1 MKRVL
6 VGFDG
11 SPQAEHALE
20 ELSRSGL
27 GAEVE
32 VSVMSVA
39 DVWLPANSTG
49 PNDSFPA
56 TGSATVRHAVDKA
69 QDAVRQMLARA
80 ERAAESLARVHPK
93 WRVTPY
99 ACGDSPSWA
108 IIGKAAEWRADLV
121 VLGSHGR
128 SVLERFFLG
137 SVSAKV
143 AAEAPC
149 SVRIA
154 RPREGMRSGRL
165 RTVIAVDGSADS
177 LTAVRAVASRVW
189 LPYCEFRLV
198 TVVDPRM
205 ETSLAWEVA
214 RRSDWQLEPNERA
227 RDALARLLKMD
238 CRLLTEAGLIAETF
252 LLEGEPK
259 RELLNM
265 AEEWQADSIFIG
277 ARGLHHGGRLSL
289 GTNASAVVSR
299 ANCSVEIVRP

>member
-32 VSVMSVA
+32 VTVMSVA
-39 DVWLPANSTG
+39 DVWLPANPTG
-49 PNDSFPA
+49 SNDPFPD
-56 TGSATVRHAVDKA
+56 TGSATVRHAVNQA

-80 ERAAESLARVHPK
+80 ERAAESLARLHPK
-93 WRVTPY
+93 WKVSPH

-108 IIGKAAEWRADLV
+108 IIAKAAEWRADLV

-128 SVLERFFLG
+128 SVIERFFLG
-137 SVSAKV
+137 SISAKV

-154 RPREGMRSGRL
+154 RPREGIRSGRL
-165 RTVIAVDGSADS
+165 RMVIAVDGSADS
-177 LTAVRAVASRVW
+177 QAAVQAVASRVW
-189 LPYCEFRLV
+189 LPYCEFRV
-198 TVVDPRM
+198 VAVVDPRM
-205 ETSLAWEVA
+205 ETSLAWDVA
-214 RRSDWQLEPNERA
+214 RRDDWHLEPNEPA
-227 RDALARLLKMD
+227 REALARLLKMD
-238 CRLLTEAGLIAETF
+238 CHLLTEAGLIAEPF

-259 RELLNM
+259 RELLSM
-265 AEEWQADSIFIG
+265 AEEWQADAVFIG

-299 ANCSVEIVRP
+299 AHCSVEIVRP